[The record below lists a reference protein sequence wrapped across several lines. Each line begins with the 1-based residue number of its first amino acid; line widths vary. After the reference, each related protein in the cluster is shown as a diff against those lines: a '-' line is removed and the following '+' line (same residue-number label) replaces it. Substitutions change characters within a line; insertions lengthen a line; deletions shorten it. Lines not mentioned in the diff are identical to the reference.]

1 MKVKFKFILSAV
13 ACVAVLTSFF
23 GAADSNMSGTKTLND
38 YDVATLAGGCFWCTE
53 SDLEKLPGVIDVI
66 SGYAGGD
73 IENPTYKQV
82 SSGKTGHLEVISV
95 KYDPKTVTYEQVLD
109 QFFRHIDPTD
119 DQGSFVDRGRHYRPA
134 VFYHTQE
141 QKKIAENFIA
151 QIDALGIFK
160 KPLKTELIEFK
171 AFWPAEDYHQDYYKR
186 NKIRYNYYRYAS
198 GRDQYLDE
206 IFGEDRQDNPV
217 TLRALID
224 DKISAESVKPYAKP
238 SQSAIKNKL
247 TELQYYVTQQEGT
260 ERAFSNEYW
269 DNKEAGIYVDIV
281 SGEPLFSSTDKYKS
295 GTGWPSFTKP
305 INLGYIV
312 TKTDYHLLYPRTEV
326 RSRFADSHLGHV
338 FKDGPAPTGL
348 RYCMNSAAMRFI
360 PLADLEKEGY
370 GDYLYLFDS

>member
-95 KYDPKTVTYEQVLD
+95 KYDPKTVSYEQVLD

-305 INLGYIV
+305 INQGYIV

>member
-1 MKVKFKFILSAV
+1 MKVKLKFVVSAL
-13 ACVAVLTSFF
+13 ASLAVLTSFV
-23 GAADSNMSGTKTLND
+23 GTADSDMSDKNALTE

-53 SDLEKLPGVIDVI
+53 SDLEKLPGVIDVV
-66 SGYAGGD
+66 SGYSGGEL
-73 IENPTYKQV
+73 ENPSYKQV
-82 SSGKTGHLEVISV
+82 SSGKTGHIEVVSV
-95 KYDPKTVTYEQVLD
+95 KYDPKTVSYEQVLD

-134 VFYHTQE
+134 VFYHTNE
-141 QKKIAENFIA
+141 QKQIAENFIKE
-151 QIDALGIFK
+151 IDDLGIFK
-160 KPLKTELIEFK
+160 KPLKTELIAFS

-206 IFGEDRQDNPV
+206 IFGEDRQENPV
-217 TLRALID
+217 TLRELID
-224 DKISAESVKPYAKP
+224 DKKRAATVKPYSKP
-238 SQSAIKNKL
+238 SPSEIKSKL
-247 TELQYYVTQQEGT
+247 TELQYYVTQEEGT
-260 ERAFSNEYW
+260 ERAFNNEYW
-269 DNKEAGIYVDIV
+269 DNKQAGIYVDIV

-295 GTGWPSFTKP
+295 GTGWPSFTRP
-305 INLGYIV
+305 INQGYIV

-360 PLADLEKEGY
+360 PVADLEKEGY
-370 GDYLYLFDS
+370 AEYLYLFDS

>member
-305 INLGYIV
+305 INQGYIV
-312 TKTDYHLLYPRTEV
+312 TKTDYRLLYPRTEV

-370 GDYLYLFDS
+370 GDYLYLFDR